1 MFIVKKM
8 LIGSL
13 ASSLLLISG
22 CQVGE
27 QHVNIPSV
35 KADAEVKN
43 YNINYDLDVH
53 TEGNKVKVTIT
64 MENKTN
70 VPIPLVTN
78 NGQLFSVKLLKKDGT
93 ALEKEIIDQ
102 RDRKQILRKEK
113 VSWEVEFEANIDDE
127 VVVESDL
134 LLKSKKYQKYN
145 LENAV
150 QKEPVIAS
158 TKKIETPKIAFAPD
172 KKLIYTYEVGKKEGY
187 IQQEFQNFDGNK
199 AQSFSEQNGVQIYS
213 EESDGIYYLSSPDSV
228 GDIDAT
234 KFIQKSEM
242 DKIIPY
248 PLVEGTTW
256 TVGKKK
262 YRLSDTDLKV
272 KTPLDTFDN
281 CIEITEIDKKVTRY
295 YYYQKDIGL
304 VKVKRARS
312 KFLPAKTELQL
323 VEIKDP
329 VKKLEGKEKQEKE
342 DNEK

>member
-1 MFIVKKM
+1 MKKM

-43 YNINYDLDVH
+43 YSVNYDLDVH
-53 TEGNKVKVTIT
+53 TEGNKVKVTIS

-70 VPIPLVTN
+70 NPIPLITN
-78 NGQLFSVKLLKKDGT
+78 NNQLFSVKLLKKDGSV
-93 ALEKEIIDQ
+93 LEKEIIDQ

-113 VSWEVEFEANIDDE
+113 VSWEVEFEANLDDK

-134 LLKSKKYQKYN
+134 LLKSKKYQKYD
-145 LENAV
+145 LENPV
-150 QKEPVIAS
+150 QKEPVIA
-158 TKKIETPKIAFAPD
+158 TTEKIETPKIAFAPD

-187 IQQEFQNFDGNK
+187 IQQKFQNFDGNK
-199 AQSFSEQNGVQIYS
+199 VQSFSEQKGVQLYS
-213 EESDGIYYLSSPDSV
+213 QESDGIYYLSSPDSV

-234 KFIQKSEM
+234 KFIQKNEM
-242 DKIIPY
+242 TKIIPY

-262 YRLSDTDLKV
+262 YGLSDANLKV

-281 CIEITEIDKKVTRY
+281 CIEVTEIDKKVTRY

-329 VKKLEGKEKQEKE
+329 IEKQDGKEEKKP
-342 DNEK
+342 NKK

>member
-1 MFIVKKM
+1 VKKI

-27 QHVNIPSV
+27 QHVSIPSV
-35 KADAEVKN
+35 KADAEVKK
-43 YNINYDLDVH
+43 YDVNYDLDVH
-53 TEGNKVKVTIT
+53 TEGNKVKVTIA

-70 VPIPLVTN
+70 DPIPLVTN
-78 NGQLFSVKLLKKDGT
+78 NGQLFSIKLLKKDGT
-93 ALEKEIIDQ
+93 VLEKEIIDQ

-145 LENAV
+145 LESAV

-172 KKLIYTYEVGKKEGY
+172 KKLIYTYEVGKKDGY

-199 AQSFSEQNGVQIYS
+199 VQSFSKQNGVRIYS
-213 EESDGIYYLSSPDSV
+213 QESDGIYYLSSSDSV

-234 KFIQKSEM
+234 SFIQKDEM
-242 DKIIPY
+242 NKIIPY

-262 YRLSDTDLKV
+262 YRLSDTNLKV
-272 KTPLDTFDN
+272 KTPLDTFEN
-281 CIEITEIDKKVTRY
+281 CIEVTEVDKKVTRY

-304 VKVKRARS
+304 IKIKRARS

-329 VKKLEGKEKQEKE
+329 MKKQEGKEKKEKE
-342 DNEK
+342 DNKK